1 MRGFFTPILLPLPPH
16 SSRFGLPDSH
26 PSCLPLSLS
35 LFPSPFPLLLLATF
49 QVLHNPTCPRACASP
64 HKHDPYPDPLGLPCS
79 PAEICS
85 TSIKQAGSGAL
96 CAAHPS
102 PSHPPNFSLSLS
114 LSLSLS

>member
-79 PAEICS
+79 PNRTLRASQPFPS
-85 TSIKQAGSGAL
+85 TQY
-96 CAAHPS
+96 
-102 PSHPPNFSLSLS
+102 FSLSLS
-114 LSLSLS
+114 LSLSL